1 MVTNEL
7 TFYLAAAALLVL
19 TVESCIKLLNR
30 NSFGISI
37 GVYVTVFA
45 WYFIDPFL
53 HPEQYDYLPSYLL
66 GLSYGQVILF
76 LIGFRAFLPVAVHRI
91 VRRRSTGVFAT
102 QHFAPE
108 QILLAA
114 GAIWLLLLIVGI
126 YRLGGD
132 VIGALFPLDSR
143 AGATMWGRG
152 AIETSA
158 AGFLVASAGYL
169 FNAITALLGVLVF
182 FQRSMFWRLV
192 AATVFLISLPYFVL
206 EGARSHFLAVILP
219 FIITYLLYS
228 RHPIII
234 RFTILAVA
242 FVCLD
247 EGFKLV
253 TAFRG
258 TGFRELLAAEHPYEL
273 IDEDARQSGLN
284 MIQELCF
291 ANVYLESGAAPP
303 AYGGR
308 YLNELLNVVPRAIWP
323 SKPLIGIDYAKWRG
337 FEDPNSELG
346 VVATIST
353 GMIGGGVLN
362 FGRSLGP
369 IAAGILMALWT
380 GLLIRW
386 WEQRQSLLRLV
397 LFMLGVGLTFN
408 LGRDI
413 SLLVLWPVI
422 FAYCFVRL
430 IEIWAI
436 ARFRPQA
443 GTVSFAPSNVRS
455 AQALMAK

>member
-1 MVTNEL
+1 MVTSEL
-7 TFYLAAAALLVL
+7 TFYLAAAALVVL

-30 NSFGISI
+30 DSFAITLA
-37 GVYVTVFA
+37 VYATVFG
-45 WYFIDPFL
+45 WYFVDPFL

-76 LIGFRAFLPVAVHRI
+76 LIGFRAFMPVALRWI

-108 QILLAA
+108 RILLAA
-114 GAIWLLLLIVGI
+114 GAIWLVLLIIGVC
-126 YRLGGD
+126 RMGGD
-132 VIGALFPLDSR
+132 VTGALFPIDSR

-152 AIETSA
+152 AVSSSA
-158 AGFLVASAGYL
+158 AGFLIASAGYM
-169 FNAITALLGVLVF
+169 FNAVTALLGVLVF
-182 FQRSMFWRLV
+182 FQRTTFWRLV
-192 AATVFLISLPYFVL
+192 AAAIFVISLPYFLL

-219 FIITYLLYS
+219 FIITYLLYG
-228 RHPIII
+228 RHPIILK
-234 RFTILAVA
+234 FAILAVA

-247 EGFKLV
+247 ESFKFV

-258 TGFRELLAAEHPYEL
+258 TGFRDLLAAEKPYEL
-273 IDEDARQSGLN
+273 IDEDVRQSGLN

-291 ANVYLESGAAPP
+291 ANAYLQSGAASP

-308 YLNELLNVVPRAIWP
+308 YLNELLNFVPRVIWP

-337 FEDPNSELG
+337 MEDPNSELG

-362 FGRSLGP
+362 FGQMLGP
-369 IAAGILMALWT
+369 VAAGVIMAVWIA
-380 GLLIRW
+380 LLVRW

-397 LFMLGVGLTFN
+397 LFMLGAGLTFN

-430 IEIWAI
+430 IEVWAM
-436 ARFRPQA
+436 ARLRPQPQPA
-443 GTVSFAPSNVRS
+443 TFVPANVGS
-455 AQALMAK
+455 ARASLLE